1 MRRVLYPMTKSSG
14 QEKNSSPIV
23 IEVEPVA
30 PEIVEKE
37 ELMPFVISHEEEIIN
52 HIKEKAVKETM
63 NHLAPLLEK
72 LEEAVQQQ
80 QQAVQEAQAA
90 SAPGGLIPGSQ
101 EDRLKNLQELF
112 RKKELKVAERLS
124 QLQARFAGV
133 RR

>member
-80 QQAVQEAQAA
+80 QAVQEAQAA

-101 EDRLKNLQELF
+101 EDRLKNLQEIF

>member
-37 ELMPFVISHEEEIIN
+37 EVMSFVISHEQEIIN

-72 LEEAVQQQ
+72 LEEAVRQ
-80 QQAVQEAQAA
+80 QQAVQGAQAA

-101 EDRLKNLQELF
+101 EDRLKNLQEIF

>member
-80 QQAVQEAQAA
+80 QAVQEAQAA

>member
-1 MRRVLYPMTKSSG
+1 MCRVLYPMTKSSG

-52 HIKEKAVKETM
+52 HIKEKAVRETM

-72 LEEAVQQQ
+72 LEEAVQQ

-101 EDRLKNLQELF
+101 EDRLKNLQEIF

>member
-37 ELMPFVISHEEEIIN
+37 EVMPFVISHEEEIIN

-80 QQAVQEAQAA
+80 QAVQEAQAA

-101 EDRLKNLQELF
+101 EDRLKNLQEIF

>member
-80 QQAVQEAQAA
+80 QAAQEAQAT
-90 SAPGGLIPGSQ
+90 SAPGGLVQASQ
-101 EDRLKNLQELF
+101 EDRLKNLQEIF

>member
-80 QQAVQEAQAA
+80 QAAQEAQAA
-90 SAPGGLIPGSQ
+90 SAPGGLVQASQ
-101 EDRLKNLQELF
+101 EDRLKNLQEIF